1 MTPWLWVSS
10 QSCCPHR
17 ALRRLAGGLSAEQ
30 HVEETR
36 DDVSMCLCRKVD
48 PSFFS
53 PPAQPLPRLLCCSE
67 GRVGPRPD
75 GDTFCPVSQGLC
87 TLFRRQG
94 HRPLTGGVGSP
105 GVQWALNLG
114 CNSFQVFQCIC
125 PRLISPSRRAWGESQ
140 TYSGHPPLLRSLRS
154 HAGVHDPTADMTA
167 VFHAWGEGVLAFA
180 PHLHC

>member
-1 MTPWLWVSS
+1 
-10 QSCCPHR
+10 
-17 ALRRLAGGLSAEQ
+17 
-30 HVEETR
+30 
-36 DDVSMCLCRKVD
+36 MCLCRKVD
-48 PSFFS
+48 PSFFP

-67 GRVGPRPD
+67 GGVGPRPD

-94 HRPLTGGVGSP
+94 HQPLTGGVGSP

-114 CNSFQVFQCIC
+114 CNSFQVFQCTC
-125 PRLISPSRRAWGESQ
+125 PHLIFLGPISPSRRAWGESQ

-154 HAGVHDPTADMTA
+154 HAGVRDPTAGMTA